1 MRIAVIGAGGVGG
14 YFGARLAAA
23 GEDVRFVARGAHLE
37 AIRRNGLRIDSA
49 ESPLTVR
56 VRAAPDPS
64 ELGPGPYDLVMIAVK
79 LWSTAPAIETA
90 RTLVTP
96 GTAVVSFQNGVD
108 GIPTLVKAFGHAA
121 VLGGVAHVAAH
132 ISAPGVVHQTGAFQ
146 RLTIGEPS
154 GGISPRVATFVE
166 AAKRAG
172 ITAVAAEDIRAAIW
186 DKFVFLATFSGLC
199 TLSRQDKAHVFG
211 DPDLRRVFEQAL
223 AEAVAVGRAQGVQMP
238 QDQYEKTLAFAEN
251 LPPAMK
257 PSLLHDLE
265 RGNRLEV
272 EFLSGAV
279 ARLGAAHGV
288 DTPVHRTI
296 YASLKPFAT
305 GLQPA

>member
-23 GEDVRFVARGAHLE
+23 GEDVRFIARGAHLE
-37 AIRRNGLRIDSA
+37 AIRRDGLKVDSTA
-49 ESPLTVR
+49 SPLTVK
-56 VRAAPDPS
+56 VRAAADPA

-79 LWSTAPAIETA
+79 LWGTTDAIETA
-90 RTLVTP
+90 RKLMTP

-108 GIPTLVKAFGHAA
+108 GIPTLVKAFGHDA
-121 VLGGVAHVAAH
+121 VLGGVAHVSTH

-146 RLTIGEPS
+146 RLTVGEPS
-154 GGISPRVATFVE
+154 GGLSARVTAFVD

-172 ITAVAAEDIRAAIW
+172 INAIAAEDIHAAIW
-186 DKFVFLATFSGLC
+186 DKFVFLATFSGVC

-211 DPDLRRVFEQAL
+211 DPDLRKIFDEAL

-238 QDQYEKTLAFAEN
+238 QDQYEKTLAFGVS
-251 LPPAMK
+251 LPETMK
-257 PSLLHDLE
+257 PSLLHDFE
-265 RGNRLEV
+265 AGNRLEV

-279 ARLGAAHGV
+279 ARLGAASGV
-288 DTPVHRTI
+288 PTPIHRTI
-296 YASLKPFAT
+296 YAALKPFAA
-305 GLQPA
+305 GRRA